1 MADETKPAEE
11 HAASKGILGMGSK
24 IPLDAIIIVVVPFL
38 VFVFLFLH
46 VMGFLPPQPLRV
58 KVIMP
63 ESQASE
69 AQSTNSL
76 GETQQI
82 DQSTASSNEKMVD
95 LASQGV
101 LTEATQQSVAD
112 QANNASQDVEKPLPS
127 TVEVKGDTTKPVG
140 GEINN
145 EARLKQL
152 AKVYEQMK
160 PASVAAI
167 MSTMSDYEATEILKR
182 MKPRDAAKILAL
194 IEPQRAARLSRM
206 MTE

>member
-1 MADETKPAEE
+1 MADETKPAEGE
-11 HAASKGILGMGSK
+11 VGSKGILGMGSK

-46 VMGFLPPQPLRV
+46 VMGFLPPQPLRI

-69 AQSTNSL
+69 AQSASSV
-76 GETQQI
+76 GEAGQI
-82 DQSTASSNEKMVD
+82 DRSSAGSPEKVVD
-95 LASQGV
+95 LASQEV
-101 LTEATQQSVAD
+101 STEASQQSAVD
-112 QANNASQDVEKPLPS
+112 HANNAGLDVEKSLPS
-127 TVEVKGDTTKPVG
+127 NAEVRGDTTKTIA
-140 GEINN
+140 GEIGN

-167 MSTMSDYEATEILKR
+167 IGTMSDYEATEILKR